1 MHNMAQCRKRR
12 HKDYKNM
19 AFLVLYGLRK
29 GRMVLWENIRPPSF
43 FLTDDYINLFFESV
57 ACFNN
62 AHLFGSVINVSGM
75 LS

>member
-1 MHNMAQCRKRR
+1 
-12 HKDYKNM
+12 M

-29 GRMVLWENIRPPSF
+29 GRMVLWENVHPPSF
-43 FLTDDYINLFFESV
+43 FLTNGYISSLFESV

-62 AHLFGSVINVSGM
+62 DHKFGSVINVSGM